1 MDPITAASAI
11 SSSPLSDSLGAGE
24 TAANAVRP
32 NLLIQQS
39 GGASF
44 AFQLPQPAEIP
55 PVSSSAPASQIYAVG
70 DNGSSGG
77 HIIQD
82 MIHQVNSIQNVAG
95 EKVRD
100 VLMGGKTSVNDA
112 MVSVEESSV
121 AFTMASTVRDKLVTA
136 YQQIMSMQI

>member
-11 SSSPLSDSLGAGE
+11 TSSPLSDSLGAGE
-24 TAANAVRP
+24 TAAVKP

-44 AFQLPQPAEIP
+44 AFQLPQAAEVPA
-55 PVSSSAPASQIYAVG
+55 VSAAAPASQIYAVG
-70 DNGSSGG
+70 DNGASGG
-77 HIIQD
+77 HLIKD
-82 MIHQVNSIQNVAG
+82 MITQVNSIQNVAG

-112 MVSVEESSV
+112 MVAVEESSV

-136 YQQIMSMQI
+136 YQQIMSMQV